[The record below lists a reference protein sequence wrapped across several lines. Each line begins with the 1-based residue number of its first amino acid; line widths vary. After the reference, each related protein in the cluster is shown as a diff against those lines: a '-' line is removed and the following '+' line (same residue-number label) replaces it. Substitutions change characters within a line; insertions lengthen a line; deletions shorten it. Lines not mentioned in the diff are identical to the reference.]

1 MISILTA
8 VKQYL
13 SVVLICISPITS
25 TVEHLFICLLAICM
39 SSLGKCL
46 LRFSAHFLIG
56 LFVLVV
62 LSLICVCVSCSIW
75 LLVTPW
81 TVCSPQGSSVYGI
94 LQAGILEW
102 IAILFS
108 KGSSQPRN
116 LTQICIAGRFFTVWA
131 TREASWAVCKF
142 CRLIPC
148 QSGHLQMSLS
158 VYRLSFLFVY
168 CFL

>member
-1 MISILTA
+1 MYPFGLKFFSRYMTRSGIAGSYGSSVFRFLRNLHTILYSDSADFHSHQQCRRFPFSPHPFQHLLFVDFLMISILTA

-62 LSLICVCVSCSIW
+62 LSLICVCVSCSI
-75 LLVTPW
+75 
-81 TVCSPQGSSVYGI
+81 
-94 LQAGILEW
+94 
-102 IAILFS
+102 
-108 KGSSQPRN
+108 
-116 LTQICIAGRFFTVWA
+116 
-131 TREASWAVCKF
+131 
-142 CRLIPC
+142 
-148 QSGHLQMSLS
+148 
-158 VYRLSFLFVY
+158 
-168 CFL
+168 